1 MAVKMI
7 RAELSLG
14 ERFVETSELFLLM
27 ILLETKLWEDFTI
40 IDKAELLNRCLNNV
54 SRCENLNQF
63 KDSMLTKPS
72 VSAPI

>member
-7 RAELSLG
+7 RAEPSLG

-54 SRCENLNQF
+54 SRCEVGTPMQ
-63 KDSMLTKPS
+63 KS
-72 VSAPI
+72 

>member
-27 ILLETKLWEDFTI
+27 ILLETKLWKDFTI
-40 IDKAELLNRCLNNV
+40 IDIKAELLNRYLNNV
-54 SRCENLNQF
+54 SRCEVGTPMQ
-63 KDSMLTKPS
+63 KS
-72 VSAPI
+72 

>member
-40 IDKAELLNRCLNNV
+40 IEAKLLNRYLNILNNI
-54 SRCENLNQF
+54 SRCEVGTPMQ
-63 KDSMLTKPS
+63 KS
-72 VSAPI
+72 